1 MKTCLSQVVTV
12 VSVSSCDRNDTYRG
26 QFLMTSDNKK
36 IQTLEAQ
43 LTHTRA
49 LLSHTV
55 DTLQEERR
63 LAAATKNRV
72 TGGYYMMSR
81 AAEKNL
87 RALQKENSNA
97 SLVFSIIRENMQIG
111 TNAVTISNEALAK
124 ILGVSKRTVVRATK
138 HLKEKQYVQVIKIG
152 TSNTYVVN
160 EQVAFAGSAGQ
171 RKAVFSATVVAHECE
186 QDEGWDKIK
195 KLKAV
200 PVIYDD
206 ERVILTNDE
215 LPPPDQKDLDL
226 N

>member
-1 MKTCLSQVVTV
+1 TLEQQLSQ
-12 VSVSSCDRNDTYRG
+12 
-26 QFLMTSDNKK
+26 
-36 IQTLEAQ
+36 
-43 LTHTRA
+43 TRE

-87 RALQKENSNA
+87 RALQAANPTA
-97 SLVFSIIRENMQIG
+97 ALVFSVIRENMQIG
-111 TNAVTISNEALAK
+111 TNAVAISNTAFCK
-124 ILGVSKRTVVRATK
+124 IIGKSRATVTRAIK
-138 HLKEKQYVQVIKIG
+138 HLAEHNYVQIVKVG
-152 TSNTYVVN
+152 TTNTYVVN

-171 RKAVFSATVVAHECE
+171 RKAVFSATVVAHEVE
-186 QDEGWDKIK
+186 QDEGWDQVK

-200 PVIYDD
+200 PVIYED
-206 ERVILTNDE
+206 ERAIMNDEE
-215 LPPPDQKDLDL
+215 LPPPDQTDLDL

>member
-1 MKTCLSQVVTV
+1 M
-12 VSVSSCDRNDTYRG
+12 
-26 QFLMTSDNKK
+26 SDEKKK
-36 IQTLEAQ
+36 IQTLEQQ
-43 LTHTRA
+43 LSQARA

-63 LAAATKNRV
+63 LAATAKNRV

-87 RALQKENSNA
+87 RALQNTNPA
-97 SLVFSIIRENMQIG
+97 AALVFSVIRENMQIG
-111 TNAVTISNEALAK
+111 SNAVTISNTALCK
-124 ILGVSKRTVVRATK
+124 IIGKSRATVTRAIK
-138 HLKEKQYVQVIKIG
+138 HLVDHRYVDIVKVG
-152 TSNTYVVN
+152 TTNTYVVN
-160 EQVAFAGSAGQ
+160 EQVAFAGSPGQ

-186 QDEGWDKIK
+186 QDEGWDQVK

-206 ERVILTNDE
+206 ERPILGCDE
-215 LPPPDQKDLDL
+215 LPPPDQQDLEL